1 MNNFVFSGS
10 DPLLYN
16 TMASNIQRQLPPEM
30 DVRQQLDNAL
40 AQYQQAQQNL
50 LSKQMNQQNEKD
62 NKDHLGELDEMIR
75 ELDGEVL
82 ARLNNNEEF
91 VTLNAEIQQMIQNEI
106 MKSVRW
112 KINSNTEAVAKI
124 DILKKAIK
132 NAQKEQQ
139 VEEKRNLMELN
150 DYIANYSSMSFDEYK
165 RIKAMS

>member
-124 DILKKAIK
+124 DMLKKAIK